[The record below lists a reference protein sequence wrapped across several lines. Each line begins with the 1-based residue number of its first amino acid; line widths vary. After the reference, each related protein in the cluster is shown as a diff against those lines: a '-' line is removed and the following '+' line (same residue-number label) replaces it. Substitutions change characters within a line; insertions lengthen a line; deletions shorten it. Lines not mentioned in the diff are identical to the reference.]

1 MDSSQTVQIT
11 CTTTGCKCRS
21 WAEIEAVKGL
31 IHRLIPKYTELF
43 QLELLDQPGN
53 QSIYLSSKFSYCYEE
68 LPYPYSSL
76 SRSFY
81 SISR

>member
-1 MDSSQTVQIT
+1 MDSSQIVQIT

-53 QSIYLSSKFSYCYEE
+53 QSIYLSLKFSYCYDI
-68 LPYPYSSL
+68 LIFLYLVL
-76 SRSFY
+76 SILIYR
-81 SISR
+81 IK